1 MTQGAG
7 ERASERAGIEH
18 GSKRQP
24 EIIHVSNGA
33 RRTAEGGTEND
44 GTCQDL
50 YGTMQTN

>member
-1 MTQGAG
+1 MTQRAG
-7 ERASERAGIEH
+7 ERAGIER

-33 RRTAEGGTEND
+33 RRTATEGRTEND